1 MVETDVDW
9 RKSDGWLGWIMKW
22 IQSPVGRL
30 RVIGFLEGLSFLVL
44 LGIAM
49 PLKYLADEPG
59 AVRVVGMAHGV
70 LFLLYV
76 AAVIQAALEYGWRLK
91 ITALLL
97 IASLLPFGPFV
108 ADAKLLK
115 KMPADV

>member
-1 MVETDVDW
+1 
-9 RKSDGWLGWIMKW
+9 MKW
-22 IQSPVGRL
+22 IQSSVGRL

-49 PLKYLADEPG
+49 PLKYLAGEPG

-70 LFLLYV
+70 LFLTYV
-76 AAVIQAALEYGWRLK
+76 VAVIQAAAEHGWGFKMIVLF
-91 ITALLL
+91 LL
-97 IASLLPFGPFV
+97 ASVLPFGPFV

-115 KMPADV
+115 KLPESGGGS

>member
-1 MVETDVDW
+1 MLKLFQTA
-9 RKSDGWLGWIMKW
+9 LG
-22 IQSPVGRL
+22 
-30 RVIGFLEGLSFLVL
+30 RVRIIGFLEGLSFLAL

-49 PLKYLADEPG
+49 PLKYVAGEPG

-70 LFLLYV
+70 LFLAYV
-76 AAVIQAALEYGWRLK
+76 AAVIQAALEYGWK
-91 ITALLL
+91 WKMTALLL

-115 KMPADV
+115 KLPDSD

>member
-1 MVETDVDW
+1 MLD
-9 RKSDGWLGWIMKW
+9 RRGRGGWLAGIMKW
-22 IQSPVGRL
+22 IQSSVGRL

-49 PLKYLADEPG
+49 PLKYMAGEPG

-76 AAVIQAALEYGWRLK
+76 AAVIQAALEHGWKLK

-115 KMPADV
+115 KMPEDGGTA